1 MFDCFIGIGYS
12 GAQTPLTRLK
22 GLQVYAAR
30 PQARGALR
38 WDCSPAEGGDFS
50 PSQWNR
56 REVAERLRDE
66 VLQGTRFLAGMDHGF
81 SMPVSHFGHH
91 HLDTWPAF
99 LSHFV
104 AHWPTH
110 EDRVAVD
117 AVRRRL
123 LSQRKSAWIPAQQ
136 DTHDEVLRLTE
147 RWTVSA
153 RGVCLNNAQGVA
165 AKAAHAGIPWLKW
178 LRDQVGDRLHFWP
191 FDGWQVP
198 EDKSVIVEVH
208 PSLFRRRFPREQRD
222 VDEHDAYAVARW
234 MADMAARHALE
245 ACFHPPLTP
254 MERDVAELEGW
265 MLGVR

>member
-1 MFDCFIGIGYS
+1 MFDCFLGIGYS

-30 PQARGALR
+30 PGLRGAQR
-38 WDCSPAEGGDFS
+38 WYCPQTDSRSECVN
-50 PSQWNR
+50 WNR

-81 SMPVSHFGHH
+81 SMPVSHFGRHQ
-91 HLDTWPAF
+91 LDAWPAF
-99 LSHFV
+99 LNHFL

-110 EDRVAVD
+110 EDRVGVD
-117 AVRRRL
+117 VVRRRL
-123 LSQRKSAWIPAQQ
+123 LQQRNSAWGAAQQ
-136 DTHDEVLRLTE
+136 DAPSEALRLTE

-153 RGVCLNNAQGVA
+153 RSVFLFDVQGVA

-191 FDGWQVP
+191 FDGWQLP
-198 EDKSVIVEVH
+198 TNKSVIVEVY
-208 PSLFRRRFPREQRD
+208 PSMFRRRYPRELRES
-222 VDEHDAYAVARW
+222 DEHDAYATARW
-234 MADMAARHALE
+234 MADMAARGALE
-245 ACFHPPLTP
+245 SCFQPPLTP